1 MNIYYAPMEG
11 ITTYL
16 YRQLHNEYFGGVDKY
31 FTPFISVFP
40 DHYIKKRD
48 EREIDP
54 ANNEGMNVVPQVLA
68 NSSTE
73 FIWIFKK
80 LISMGYD
87 EVNLNLGCP
96 SGTVTAKGRG
106 SGFLRDPDKLDTFF
120 DEVFD
125 SLGDEAKKL
134 SVKTRIGYLEA
145 SEMEQLSKIYA
156 KYPIKELTIHPRLRK
171 QFYKGVPDMEVFEKA
186 LIESSCPVCYNGNVF
201 TLSDYNDINQ
211 KYGYSLDNNA
221 ISNNSIQNKSNDDLK
236 TNDIIGIYHKNTSGC
251 TDNKI
256 SSVMLGR
263 GIVADPSLGR
273 QIKGGAQ
280 MTKAEFKEFRRALEN
295 MYKEHLKDSHNV
307 HNKMKEMWFYMS
319 QSFEGTDKYIKNIL
333 KSKSFSE
340 YQAAVNT
347 LEGNCEIKSGP
358 NASPVSF

>member
-1 MNIYYAPMEG
+1 MEG
-11 ITTYL
+11 ITTYC
-16 YRQLHNEYFGGVDKY
+16 YRQLHNKFFGGVDKY

-54 ANNEGMNVVPQVLA
+54 SNNIGMKVVPQVLA
-68 NSSTE
+68 NSSAE

-106 SGFLRDPDKLDTFF
+106 SGFLRDIEKLENFF

-125 SLGDEAKKL
+125 ALSENARAL
-134 SVKTRIGYLEA
+134 SVKTRIGYNDI
-145 SEMEQLSKIYA
+145 SEMEQLSRIYA

-171 QFYKGVPDMEVFEKA
+171 QFYKGTPYMDVFEKA
-186 LIESSCPVCYNGNVF
+186 LVASSCPVCYNGNVF
-201 TLSDYNDINQ
+201 TKEDYDNIYQ
-211 KYGYSLDNNA
+211 KYGYHDNT
-221 ISNNSIQNKSNDDLK
+221 ISNNAGSK
-236 TNDIIGIYHKNTSGC
+236 
-251 TDNKI
+251 DNKI

-263 GIVADPSLGR
+263 GLVADPSLAR
-273 QIKGGAQ
+273 VIKGGER
-280 MTKAEFKEFRRALEN
+280 MTKQEFQDFRRSLED
-295 MYKEHLKDSHNV
+295 MYKETLKDGHNV
-307 HNKMKEMWFYMS
+307 FNKMKEMWYYMS
-319 QSFEGTDKYIKNIL
+319 QSYENSDAYIKNIL
-333 KSKSFSE
+333 KSKSFAQ

-347 LEGNCEIKSGP
+347 LEGNCELKNGP
-358 NASPVSF
+358 YASNIHFG